1 MMLRFLGSESLVG
14 DSIRLNRF
22 GQSVELTEL
31 QAANAILGGCALV
44 DDETFGQI
52 GFVKEDVERFASSGS
67 HGRAPA
73 EFLEKKKDALL
84 AAQALRERLESGE
97 TLTAAEPKGE

>member
-1 MMLRFLGSESLVG
+1 MTFRFLGSESLIG
-14 DSIRLNRF
+14 DSIKLNRW
-22 GQSVELTEL
+22 GQSVDLSEP
-31 QAANAILGGCALV
+31 QAVNAILGGCPLV
-44 DDETFGQI
+44 EDETFCQI
-52 GFVKEDVERFASSGS
+52 GFAKEDLKRFASSGS

-84 AAQALRERLESGE
+84 AAQALRESLESGE